1 MQDWQFIGSTFSECH
16 KSRNN
21 IKAEWIHILKAQL
34 GESHLGNSTNLHMRA
49 HIFKY
54 NQIKRLSVRDWSLFY
69 ILLWQLRDSYWN
81 WISYSRSC
89 ANSWGRKGES
99 VLSRTCNP
107 NIIPPV
113 YSHTQV
119 RHGKKT
125 CTAGVIAC
133 ILQTAAVH
141 VFGKHV
147 FKGEWEKWEQLMK

>member
-34 GESHLGNSTNLHMRA
+34 GESHLGNATNFHMRV

-54 NQIKRLSVRDWSLFY
+54 NQIKRLSVRDRSLFY

-81 WISYSRSC
+81 WISYTRSC
-89 ANSWGRKGES
+89 ANSCGRKGES
-99 VLSRTCNP
+99 VLSRACNP
-107 NIIPPV
+107 NIIPSAPPV
-113 YSHTQV
+113 YSHTQE
-119 RHGKKT
+119 RNERKT

-133 ILQTAAVH
+133 IFQAAAAH
-141 VFGKHV
+141 SKHV
-147 FKGEWEKWEQLMK
+147 FKGESEKKGNS